1 MKKKIEVTKEAVEDV
16 VDVLGDLLE
25 EVEMSKEMKRKIRN

>member
-25 EVEMSKEMKRKIRN
+25 EVEMPKEMKRKIRN